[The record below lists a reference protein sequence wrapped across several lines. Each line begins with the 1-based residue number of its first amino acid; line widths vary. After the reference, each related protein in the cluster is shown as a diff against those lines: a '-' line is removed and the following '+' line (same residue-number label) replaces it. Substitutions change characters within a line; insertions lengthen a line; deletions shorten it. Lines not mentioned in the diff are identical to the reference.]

1 MSTLKK
7 LALTAAA
14 VAVVAYRM
22 KGSKNAPVAAKAR
35 TSKPATKAEPKSE
48 TTSEPV
54 AAPAKK
60 MSKSKTRRTKAKA
73 RAAKHAS

>member
-22 KGSKNAPVAAKAR
+22 KGSKSAPVAAKPR
-35 TSKPATKAEPKSE
+35 TLKPEPMSEPKP
-48 TTSEPV
+48 EPV
-54 AAPAKK
+54 AAKSKAKAK
-60 MSKSKTRRTKAKA
+60 SKSRVRREKAKA
-73 RAAKHAS
+73 RAAKHAA